1 MMAQIINRKAM
12 KAETNTILHSAQVA
26 PAAMTVLI
34 LSITTVLDVADT
46 ITANAADGN
55 LVSLFVSI
63 LTGLLGMVLSAG
75 FCLYCMAIRRGER
88 AEFLTLFDGFSFA
101 GKIICLNIVTTIFI
115 GLWSALFIIPGIV
128 ASYRYRFAPYNLYEN
143 PDLSVME
150 AIAMS
155 KQQTRGYKSQL
166 LMLDLS
172 YCVWAL
178 MASLPLVIINSASNI
193 QMVQQLLGGTT
204 PDIVASIANL
214 PALTVVL
221 VADIWALLVSIFYLP
236 RFQCTDL
243 GYYEVACQTSGVY
256 PNSARGTSTWND
268 NDFGSNDSG
277 SW

>member
-143 PDLSVME
+143 PDLSVTE